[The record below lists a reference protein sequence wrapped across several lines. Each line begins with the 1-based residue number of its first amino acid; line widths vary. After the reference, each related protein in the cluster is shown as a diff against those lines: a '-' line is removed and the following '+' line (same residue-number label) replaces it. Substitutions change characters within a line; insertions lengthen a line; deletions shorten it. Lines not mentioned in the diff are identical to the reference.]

1 MKYLKKIMSFMVL
14 IALLISIMGCAKTDK
29 TEETSSKD
37 TTTNDTT
44 KEEPKKEEPKAEEP
58 KAVEKVTIKL
68 AHYAEDGHPADL
80 AAEDFA
86 KKVLERTNGAV
97 EIVVYPANTLGSPDE
112 VLEQN
117 ILGTIDMSLPTQGH
131 LSKYSQK
138 FATVMLPFVF
148 ESYEHVYKV
157 LDGPFME
164 WAAPDLDA
172 QGLVF
177 LSNWDWGFRN
187 ITNNQR
193 PINTPEDVK
202 GLKLRTP
209 PEVQLQSAMEALGA
223 NVSQIAFSELI
234 MSLKQGV
241 VDGQENPL
249 SVIFFNN
256 VFEAQNHLAITQH
269 VYNSM
274 VNVMSKD
281 VWNKLTTEQ
290 QTIIKEESANAGNM
304 MREMMQKQDQE
315 LIGQLEEKG
324 MEVTYPDK
332 ALFKA
337 KMQPAYDAISEYAGK
352 ENVDYFLKICE
363 ENK

>member
-1 MKYLKKIMSFMVL
+1 MRSLKN
-14 IALLISIMGCAKTDK
+14 LISIMIVAVLLVSLMGCAQKTN
-29 TEETSSKD
+29 TTSGD
-37 TTTNDTT
+37 
-44 KEEPKKEEPKAEEP
+44 KKEEVKTSTESSAKEEEP
-58 KAVEKVTIKL
+58 EKEVPQEKISIKL

-80 AAEDFA
+80 AAEEFA
-86 KKVLERTNGAV
+86 KKVQERTNGAV
-97 EIVVYPANTLGSPDE
+97 EIVVFPANTLGSPDE

-117 ILGTIDMSLPTQGH
+117 ILGTVDMSLPTQGH

-138 FATVMLPFVF
+138 FATVMLPFAF
-148 ESYEHVYKV
+148 ENYEHVYKV
-157 LDGPFME
+157 LDGPFMD

-193 PINTPEDVK
+193 PITKPEDVK

-249 SVIFFNN
+249 SVIFYNN

-274 VNVMSKD
+274 VNVMSKNIWD
-281 VWNKLTTEQ
+281 NLTQEQ
-290 QTIIKEESANAGNM
+290 QVIVKEESINAGNM
-304 MREMMQKQDQE
+304 MRQMMQEQDKE
-315 LIGQLEEKG
+315 LITKLEEKG
-324 MEVTYPDK
+324 MQVTYPDR

-337 KMQPAYDAISEYAGK
+337 KMQPAYDAISGYAGK
-352 ENVDYFLKICE
+352 ENVDEFLKMCE